1 MAQFTP
7 STRAEVMDRL
17 EDQDWVAE
25 VQAQGPGLVAVCEDR
40 RKPITGFTFLAER
53 DGWYVDSVDTN
64 YDTLVFVV
72 MPFPDGGVE

>member
-17 EDQDWVAE
+17 EDQDWVAAA
-25 VQAQGPGLVAVCEDR
+25 QPQGPGVVAVCTER

-53 DGWYVDSVDTN
+53 DGWYVDSVDTSH
-64 YDTLVFVV
+64 DTLVFVA
-72 MPFPDGGVE
+72 MPYPDGGVE